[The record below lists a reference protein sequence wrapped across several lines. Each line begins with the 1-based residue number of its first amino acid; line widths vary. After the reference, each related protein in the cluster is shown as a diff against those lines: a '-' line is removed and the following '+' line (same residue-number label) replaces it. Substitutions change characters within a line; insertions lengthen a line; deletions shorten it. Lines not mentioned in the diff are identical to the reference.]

1 MNPLDA
7 LPEDDFPC
15 QIFVEVV
22 TDYLEGALPADIV
35 ARIDAHLAECPGCTS
50 VLEQLRQVARLS
62 QQAATAQVEGL
73 DPPTR
78 SQLLDAFRQA
88 RRP

>member
-15 QIFVEVV
+15 QVFVEVV
-22 TDYLEGALPADIV
+22 TDYLEGALPPDIV
-35 ARIDAHLAECPGCTS
+35 ARIEVHLAECPGCRS
-50 VLEQLRQVARLS
+50 VLEQVQQVARLS
-62 QQAATAQVEGL
+62 QEAAAAQVDGL
-73 DPPTR
+73 DPSTR

-88 RRP
+88 WRP